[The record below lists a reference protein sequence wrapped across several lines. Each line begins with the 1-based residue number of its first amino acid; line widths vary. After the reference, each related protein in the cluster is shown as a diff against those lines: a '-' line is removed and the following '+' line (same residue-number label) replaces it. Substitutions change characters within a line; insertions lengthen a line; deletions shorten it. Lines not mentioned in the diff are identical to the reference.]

1 MRGFMDQ
8 DNKYN
13 ENDMK
18 EILNLSPEEIKPK
31 RDLIPIVSLVLSILL
46 APIGLILSIFTFY
59 KQKNT

>member
-31 RDLIPIVSLVLSILL
+31 
-46 APIGLILSIFTFY
+46 
-59 KQKNT
+59 